1 MKRITIVCH
10 LIAEDGFNESD
21 IKAMLDAS
29 EKVKHAEMHVKIE
42 QTGGGD
48 DGVQHSNKR
57 W

>member
-1 MKRITIVCH
+1 MKKITIVCH
-10 LIAEDGFNESD
+10 LIAEDDFSERD

-29 EKVKHAEMHVKIE
+29 DKVKHAEMHVKIE